1 MLKYSLQESNLRCS
15 VLGVNFKEFSY
26 TREQTNNKSPLHYR
40 FTQWEGHI
48 QRAIKAEKRKLF
60 NINITFL

>member
-1 MLKYSLQESNLRCS
+1 MRCS